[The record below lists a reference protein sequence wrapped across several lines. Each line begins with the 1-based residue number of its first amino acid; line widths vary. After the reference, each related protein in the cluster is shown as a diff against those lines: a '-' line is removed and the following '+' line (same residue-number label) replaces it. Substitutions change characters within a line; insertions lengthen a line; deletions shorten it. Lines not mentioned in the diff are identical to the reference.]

1 MMEAKADKQIDGIDG
16 MIRSLNSLYEKYG
29 YRQYKMSKFEEYSL
43 YGKNIDFLVSDRVI
57 TFTDTDGKLM
67 ALKPDV
73 TLSIVKNTSDDADAV
88 TKVCY
93 NENVYRVSEGSGAF
107 KEIMQSGLECI
118 GEVDECLVGE
128 VISLALRSLDLTGK
142 RCVIE
147 LSHLGILSSALD
159 AATDDGEVRR
169 RLLECVGNKNL
180 HGAKELL
187 SGVESSKSALL
198 FTLMNTYGAAV
209 DVMKKLSSLGLEGE
223 GKDALSE
230 LETVL
235 SYFDKE
241 ALSDKIRID
250 FSVTADE
257 NYYNGIVFKGFAES
271 VPDSVL
277 SGGQYDKLMRKM
289 GKRSRAVGFAVY
301 LDMLERLYTV
311 SDGYD
316 FDVMLVY
323 GDASP
328 AEVAAKTDA
337 IVTSGKS
344 VYSCKTPCEAVK
356 CRSVIEM

>member
-1 MMEAKADKQIDGIDG
+1 M
-16 MIRSLNSLYEKYG
+16 
-29 YRQYKMSKFEEYSL
+29 
-43 YGKNIDFLVSDRVI
+43 
-57 TFTDTDGKLM
+57 
-67 ALKPDV
+67 
-73 TLSIVKNTSDDADAV
+73 
-88 TKVCY
+88 
-93 NENVYRVSEGSGAF
+93 
-107 KEIMQSGLECI
+107 
-118 GEVDECLVGE
+118 
-128 VISLALRSLDLTGK
+128 
-142 RCVIE
+142 
-147 LSHLGILSSALD
+147 SHLGILSSALD